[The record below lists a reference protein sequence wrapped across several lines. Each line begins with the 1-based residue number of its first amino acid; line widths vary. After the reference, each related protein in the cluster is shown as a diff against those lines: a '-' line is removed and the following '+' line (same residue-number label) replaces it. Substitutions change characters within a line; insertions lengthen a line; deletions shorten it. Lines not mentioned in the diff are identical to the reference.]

1 MVRQKTLFAVAIL
14 FIAGSG
20 WRAFACE
27 GRDVLFEDNFID
39 DAGGWAINRDVEVK

>member
-1 MVRQKTLFAVAIL
+1 MVRLKTLFAVAIL
-14 FIAGSG
+14 FIVGSG

-27 GRDVLFEDNFID
+27 GRDVVFEDNFVD